1 MRVRCLPGW
10 EGPGAHVSA
19 HSLCPLCVMK
29 VVTLDPTWHG
39 GACREHSLLRGVLSV
54 SGMPGTRTDAG
65 ITWSR
70 SLGLSLYSTF
80 NMKSFLLLVTVLT
93 FSES

>member
-19 HSLCPLCVMK
+19 HSMCPLCVM
-29 VVTLDPTWHG
+29 VCHPGPHLAWRRSMSGTLP
-39 GACREHSLLRGVLSV
+39 SPGVLSV
-54 SGMPGTRTDAG
+54 SGMPGAGTDAG

-80 NMKSFLLLVTVLT
+80 NMKSFLLLATVLT